1 MLSLFSDGVL
11 SMINGILIMLSIMC
25 SSVPLA
31 VSYFKHRRKKTRFV
45 LSENIPLCIAT
56 LFLMI
61 GCLTR
66 VSFLDLLP
74 GGLNQDEASSGYDA
88 FSIMTYGIDR
98 NGMSYPVHLI
108 AWGSGQN
115 AAYSYL
121 CIPFLK
127 IMSNTEIALRLPMAL
142 SSCLSLFVFY
152 FVIKSVLD
160 EKTATLSLAFLAINP
175 WHIMKSRWALESNL
189 FPEMV
194 FLAVLLLLVS
204 VQKRNYIFFYL
215 SAILFALSSYSYGT
229 SYFFLFF
236 FVIFFLAYLLLKK
249 VFKWYHLLLYLLTIG
264 VLCIPIILFL
274 YINIFDKETMHILF
288 FDIPKLKVDRF
299 HSVTS
304 IFSKNFMTDGMKN
317 LKNGLTLLV
326 TQNDGLPWNSIP
338 AFGALYLFTIPF
350 SMLGLFKGFTRS
362 YKDRMLTGIDR
373 KIIAKETYA
382 FIVKDWLIV
391 SLMMMFILSSNINR
405 INIIWFPLILLA
417 IDGISLFISL
427 FDKKEKAKLIVKS
440 SLSTL
445 YIASF
450 VSFFS
455 YYSIYWNKNR
465 IEPNF
470 FYSFKEA
477 LLYSESIE
485 HETTYISS
493 HANYTLVLYYTK
505 YNTRDYVD
513 SVVFTNPG
521 SAFENVKSFSGYV
534 FSLPSKLEKG
544 NTYIIYNSD
553 NTYSEDKLSKYHV
566 EHFQYYSVV
575 DTTKEIQS

>member
-1 MLSLFSDGVL
+1 
-11 SMINGILIMLSIMC
+11 
-25 SSVPLA
+25 
-31 VSYFKHRRKKTRFV
+31 
-45 LSENIPLCIAT
+45 
-56 LFLMI
+56 
-61 GCLTR
+61 
-66 VSFLDLLP
+66 
-74 GGLNQDEASSGYDA
+74 
-88 FSIMTYGIDR
+88 
-98 NGMSYPVHLI
+98 
-108 AWGSGQN
+108 
-115 AAYSYL
+115 
-121 CIPFLK
+121 
-127 IMSNTEIALRLPMAL
+127 
-142 SSCLSLFVFY
+142 
-152 FVIKSVLD
+152 
-160 EKTATLSLAFLAINP
+160 
-175 WHIMKSRWALESNL
+175 
-189 FPEMV
+189 
-194 FLAVLLLLVS
+194 
-204 VQKRNYIFFYL
+204 
-215 SAILFALSSYSYGT
+215 
-229 SYFFLFF
+229 
-236 FVIFFLAYLLLKK
+236 
-249 VFKWYHLLLYLLTIG
+249 
-264 VLCIPIILFL
+264 
-274 YINIFDKETMHILF
+274 
-288 FDIPKLKVDRF
+288 
-299 HSVTS
+299 
-304 IFSKNFMTDGMKN
+304 
-317 LKNGLTLLV
+317 
-326 TQNDGLPWNSIP
+326 
-338 AFGALYLFTIPF
+338 
-350 SMLGLFKGFTRS
+350 
-362 YKDRMLTGIDR
+362 MLTGIDR
-373 KIIAKETYA
+373 KIIAKDTYA

-427 FDKKEKAKLIVKS
+427 FDKREKAKLIVKS

>member
-1 MLSLFSDGVL
+1 
-11 SMINGILIMLSIMC
+11 MINGILIVLSLVF
-25 SSVPLA
+25 SSIPLM
-31 VSYFKHRRKKTRFV
+31 VSYFQHRRKKLRFV
-45 LSENIPLCIAT
+45 LSENIPLCVAT
-56 LFLMI
+56 IFLMI
-61 GCLTR
+61 GCLTH
-66 VSFLDLLP
+66 VAFLDLLP

-127 IMSNTEIALRLPMAL
+127 VMSNTEIALRLPMAL
-142 SSCLSLFVFY
+142 SGCLSLFVFY
-152 FVIKSVLD
+152 YVIKFMKE
-160 EKTATLSLAFLAINP
+160 EKTATLSLCFLAINP

-204 VQKRNYIFFYL
+204 IRKRNYIFFYL

-236 FVIFFLAYLLLKK
+236 FVIFFLVYLLVKK
-249 VFKWYHLLLYLLTIG
+249 VFAWYHVLLYLLTIG
-264 VLCIPIILFL
+264 VLCIPIMLFL

-299 HSVTS
+299 HAVTS
-304 IFSKNFMTDGMKN
+304 IFSSNFLKDGINN
-317 LKNGLTLLV
+317 LKNGLALLF

-338 AFGALYLFTIPF
+338 FFGTLYLFTIPF
-350 SMLGLFKGFTRS
+350 SILGLFKGFTKS
-362 YKDRMLTGIDR
+362 YKDRMLAGIDR
-373 KIIAKETYA
+373 KVVMKDTYS

-405 INIIWFPLILLA
+405 INIIWFPLILLS
-417 IDGISLFISL
+417 IDGISLFVSL
-427 FDKKEKAKLIVKS
+427 FDKKEKAKLIAKS
-440 SLSTL
+440 SISTL

-450 VSFFS
+450 ISFFS

-470 FYSFKEA
+470 YYSFKEA

-493 HANYTLVLYYTK
+493 RANYTLVLYYTK

-553 NTYSEDKLSKYHV
+553 NTYSEAKLSKYHV
-566 EHFQYYSVV
+566 ERFQYYSVV